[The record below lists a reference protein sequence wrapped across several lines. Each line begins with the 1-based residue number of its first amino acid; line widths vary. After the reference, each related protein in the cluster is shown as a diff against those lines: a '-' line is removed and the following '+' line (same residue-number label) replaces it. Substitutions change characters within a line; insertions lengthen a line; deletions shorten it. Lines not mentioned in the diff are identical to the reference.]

1 MRLNEI
7 LTEDQELQE
16 GPLLNK
22 IGTGI
27 GNVVGGVAK
36 AAGAVA
42 GGIAGLGAAAKKGF
56 QAGKQTVAGAGDEP
70 AAGGNTAA
78 PAATGGGGGAPA
90 PASSTGAQTQTLA
103 NPKDPNTGTTP
114 AAAGGPPKSNTP
126 FGRLTQA
133 AAGQDPDAPDQ
144 PAGQEKPTD
153 GAAAQPQATAEKPAA
168 GAAPAAQSPAPDDNM
183 ARPTSSTF
191 KGTAS
196 VSVPNKDSAPAEQP
210 AANDAAFQ
218 KVQQNIGKLPPEQQK
233 ELMAA
238 LMADPEVKKALEQPA
253 PAADAEKQPAAGAA
267 AQPETPA
274 AAPAAAN
281 QAAAKPARQRDAQGR
296 FIGKNAPRTEPPPSQ
311 AEIDADRARLGVG
324 GSESITNKGKALSEN
339 LASHVKTMQAMNRGF
354 QRGLSNPFAGPRA
367 ADDDTETSVTA
378 STKIVDKSGTMP
390 VQLIDR
396 VNSLDSAGKQQLFK
410 ILKARQ

>member
-27 GNVVGGVAK
+27 GKAVGGVAK

-78 PAATGGGGGAPA
+78 PAAAGSGGGAPA
-90 PASSTGAQTQTLA
+90 AASSGGAQTQTLA
-103 NPKDPNTGTTP
+103 NPKDPNTGTAP
-114 AAAGGPPKSNTP
+114 AADSGPPKSNTP
-126 FGRLTQA
+126 FGRLSQA
-133 AAGQDPDAPDQ
+133 AAGQDPDDPAQ
-144 PAGQEKPTD
+144 PA
-153 GAAAQPQATAEKPAA
+153 AAEKPAA
-168 GAAPAAQSPAPDDNM
+168 GATPGTQEKPAAAAAAPTAEKPAAQEKQPA
-183 ARPTSSTF
+183 
-191 KGTAS
+191 
-196 VSVPNKDSAPAEQP
+196 AEQP

-253 PAADAEKQPAAGAA
+253 PASDAEQQTAVTPA

-274 AAPAAAN
+274 AAPAAAD
-281 QAAAKPARQRDAQGR
+281 QAAAKPGRQRDAKGR
-296 FIGKNAPRTEPPPSQ
+296 FIGKNAPRANPAPTQ
-311 AEIDADRARLGVG
+311 AEIDADRERLLPQTG
-324 GSESITNKGKALSEN
+324 ESKKYKGNALTEN
-339 LASHVKTMQAMNRGF
+339 AAEPTQTPQQQRQDSLKTFSAIQQGFERG
-354 QRGLSNPFAGPRA
+354 RRDPFGNSDRQVDVDQEP
-367 ADDDTETSVTA
+367 D
-378 STKIVDKSGTMP
+378 IVDKSNTVPRGI
-390 VQLIDR
+390 V
-396 VNSLDSAGKQQLFK
+396 SALNTLSKDQRNELFK
-410 ILKARQ
+410 KLKAKLI